1 MLQKLCDTLHHCFI
15 MTQYSQREWFT
26 NLPWCDILWNKAQS
40 KDPRHIWST
49 DILCLFSEQEKNTD
63 CSVVGWMFS
72 QAGAGY
78 GNSQVLYS
86 LIFCLETP
94 KKSSGPTILAQVQH
108 TLIRSISC
116 ELVSNFISCTPAC
129 SGTLYSPK
137 VCQVEI
143 LFNAFLHFRTKRY
156 IVLAAWINFRATCLS
171 QQILTYFSGLSWVS
185 VSWTHANIAYTLA
198 WKTVQCFPRE
208 MLSLLPTDCPYTPTP
223 VTSTVLDPSINQNSP
238 LTTGEVSGPLVH
250 SSVVNI
256 VTLYLGSSLK
266 TCSLQ
271 VNQESKINRRYLT
284 DPEWLNLTPKNCGS
298 KKPRRFLLIFN
309 A

>member
-1 MLQKLCDTLHHCFI
+1 MWYSVKQGTKQRPTSHLVHWYTVPFLWPREKHRLQH
-15 MTQYSQREWFT
+15 S
-26 NLPWCDILWNKAQS
+26 
-40 KDPRHIWST
+40 
-49 DILCLFSEQEKNTD
+49 
-63 CSVVGWMFS
+63 WMDFS
-72 QAGAGY
+72 QASAGY
-78 GNSQVLYS
+78 CDSQVLYS

-143 LFNAFLHFRTKRY
+143 LFNAFLHFRTKGD
-156 IVLAAWINFRATCLS
+156 IVLAAWINFRDTCLS
-171 QQILTYFSGLSWVS
+171 QQIVTYFSGLSWVS
-185 VSWTHANIAYTLA
+185 VSWTHANIAYTSA

-208 MLSLLPTDCPYTPTP
+208 MLSLLPTDCPYTPTLVP
-223 VTSTVLDPSINQNSP
+223 STVLDPSINQNSP

-256 VTLYLGSSLK
+256 VALYLGSSLK
-266 TCSLQ
+266 TGFIMSTPILNMGSDVWSR
-271 VNQESKINRRYLT
+271 VNM
-284 DPEWLNLTPKNCGS
+284 
-298 KKPRRFLLIFN
+298 
-309 A
+309 